1 MIYVWAFCFVELTM
15 MKSLQTEFLGNLGNA
30 IYMVSMKYGNDCT
43 DTSFLSAVVYSIHVN
58 LVICWQ
64 TCKVSCLSVWSS
76 KALVKR
82 WIYACLNFDP
92 PFIGFHCT
100 EALTM
105 FSEQSSLGCLQ
116 KFVPKYEEWCCC
128 RIFTVF

>member
-1 MIYVWAFCFVELTM
+1 M
-15 MKSLQTEFLGNLGNA
+15 MKSLQTEFLVNLGNA
-30 IYMVSMKYGNDCT
+30 IYMVSMKYGNVCT
-43 DTSFLSAVVYSIHVN
+43 DHILFISSGVFHSCKHSDMLAN
-58 LVICWQ
+58 LQGQLPIC
-64 TCKVSCLSVWSS
+64 VELS

-100 EALTM
+100 ESLTM